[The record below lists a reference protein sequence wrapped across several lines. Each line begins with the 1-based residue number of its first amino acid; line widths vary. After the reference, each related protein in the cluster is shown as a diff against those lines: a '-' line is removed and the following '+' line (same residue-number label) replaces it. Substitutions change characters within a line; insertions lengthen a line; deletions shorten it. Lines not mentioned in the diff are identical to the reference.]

1 MKPSSV
7 SEAGRVTSA
16 VVGFAARDGTA
27 SVRAIWSWLTGGS
40 QLGPELGP
48 EIGVVSWERRRA
60 EMAPG
65 ALVVVRP
72 GERGCA
78 VRMPRAEARLL
89 AIEEESSRGGMRRG
103 GWREVVAAVRRDDV
117 GCCAVG
123 GAGEDDL
130 ARSSATAAEVE
141 MGASSAVDRSAS
153 VIVGG
158 GLGATRRVERVV
170 WCVARRARM
179 RKASGL
185 VVVVAAFAN
194 EVAAAV

>member
-16 VVGFAARDGTA
+16 GVGFAARDGTA
-27 SVRAIWSWLTGGS
+27 SGRAIWSWVTGGS
-40 QLGPELGP
+40 QLGPEL
-48 EIGVVSWERRRA
+48 GVVSWERRRA

-89 AIEEESSRGGMRRG
+89 AIEEESSRGGMRLG
-103 GWREVVAAVRRDDV
+103 GWREVVAGVRRDDV
-117 GCCAVG
+117 GCCVVG
-123 GAGEDDL
+123 WAGEEDL
-130 ARSSATAAEVE
+130 VRSSATAAEVE
-141 MGASSAVDRSAS
+141 MGDSSAVERSAS

-158 GLGATRRVERVV
+158 GLGATRRLERVV

-179 RKASGL
+179 RRASGL
-185 VVVVAAFAN
+185 VVVVAALAN